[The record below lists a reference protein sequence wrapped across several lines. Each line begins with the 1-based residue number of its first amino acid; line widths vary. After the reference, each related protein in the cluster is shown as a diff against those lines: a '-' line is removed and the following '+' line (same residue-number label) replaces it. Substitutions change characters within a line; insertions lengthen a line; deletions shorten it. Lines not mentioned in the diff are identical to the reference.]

1 MNRHSNSLYLNYKN
15 LEERKMLAGDVSVVE
30 SGHLF
35 IRGDELSNQ
44 IQIVADEANKGVS
57 DGLKLGQ

>member
-44 IQIVADEANKGVS
+44 IQIVADEANKGV
-57 DGLKLGQ
+57 KYR